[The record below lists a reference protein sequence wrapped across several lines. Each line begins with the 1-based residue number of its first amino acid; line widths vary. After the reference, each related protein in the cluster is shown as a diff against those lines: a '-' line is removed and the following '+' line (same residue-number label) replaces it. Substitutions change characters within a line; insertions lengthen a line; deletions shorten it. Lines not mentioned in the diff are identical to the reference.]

1 MEDEVT
7 LYPDATWGNIGKD
20 IVPSRFYQAFQI
32 EGRFQ
37 WDDESLYYAFDNTN
51 ASEITLDPEYENYAA
66 NKWGTTKLMEE
77 IEITITPNATLKSS
91 YPDALVKID
100 GKEYDLAILDSAVS
114 LVMNKDHR
122 ISIMWGPGVV
132 ETFRIITLK

>member
-1 MEDEVT
+1 MTVYD
-7 LYPDATWGNIGKD
+7 DATWGPIGKD

-37 WDDESLYYAFDNTN
+37 ADDESLYYEFDKTN
-51 ASEITLDPEYENYAA
+51 KSSIELSPEYENYEA
-66 NKWGTTKLMEE
+66 NKWGVTELMEE
-77 IEITITPNATLKSS
+77 IEITITPNATLKST

-100 GKEYDLAILDSAVS
+100 GKEYDLAILDEAVS